1 MLAPRPPEDSRRT
14 VSRSWGCSTSV
25 SASPL
30 ASRFG
35 DEVASVDV
43 DDAGNKRGVVQGVN
57 DLIPK
62 PLTGPMPSL
71 RSLR

>member
-1 MLAPRPPEDSRRT
+1 MLLARTEDAGEEAREFRGT
-14 VSRSWGCSTSV
+14 ATRSWGCSTSV

-43 DDAGNKRGVVQGVN
+43 DDAGTNGG
-57 DLIPK
+57 LY
-62 PLTGPMPSL
+62 TA
-71 RSLR
+71 